1 MLNHLFIC
9 FFFFVSVATNID
21 TQREKS
27 VSASRSCCVEFLQP
41 SDEGS
46 DESNAETTAEDVEI
60 HPSDSP
66 YSPPFLEKETP
77 LIEETRDTLSPAQ
90 HPGGCFRE
98 DEIERDDAREQRAL
112 EKPEEGSGNGAAD
125 QNHEQD
131 VRICRTNSDIWSEF
145 EDLVCEVIE
154 DEEKEQREAAAAAQ
168 AHEDGEEQT
177 ELDKDVTNTTEVREE
192 EEEPQ
197 EANAGKLTTSEE
209 KDTFHQ
215 EPEHKHRG
223 GVDGDKEEADTQR
236 DEHTTPPQV
245 HKRPPAV
252 TSHLKDLKEND
263 HCETYSPRGI
273 GRQLVVSKQLKV
285 HQAKAVPVVPP
296 KPQYCR
302 ITALTL
308 RQQQQQRDRGDVSP
322 RVPAER
328 AQRAGEPARD
338 GDKDGDGERPALL
351 RESRRDGVEGAA
363 RDTKGNSPVSM
374 CFDEAVAIATMRREK
389 ERVRE
394 GEAEGDGLGK

>member
-1 MLNHLFIC
+1 M
-9 FFFFVSVATNID
+9 
-21 TQREKS
+21 
-27 VSASRSCCVEFLQP
+27 EFLQP
-41 SDEGS
+41 SNEDS
-46 DESNAETTAEDVEI
+46 DESDAEATAEDVKEAAEF

-77 LIEETRDTLSPAQ
+77 LIEETRDALSPAQ

-98 DEIERDDAREQRAL
+98 DETERNDACEQCAL
-112 EKPEEGSGNGAAD
+112 EKPEEGSGNEAAD

-131 VRICRTNSDIWSEF
+131 VRVCRTNSDIWSEF

-168 AHEDGEEQT
+168 ADEDGEEKT
-177 ELDKDVTNTTEVREE
+177 ELDKAVTNKTEAREE

-197 EANAGKLTTSEE
+197 ETNAGKPTEEETTSEE

-215 EPEHKHRG
+215 ELEHKHRE
-223 GVDGDKEEADTQR
+223 GVDGDQEEADTQR

-252 TSHLKDLKEND
+252 TSDPKDSKEND
-263 HCETYSPRGI
+263 NCETYIPRGV
-273 GRQLVVSKQLKV
+273 GRKLVVSKQLKV
-285 HQAKAVPVVPP
+285 HQVKAVPVVPP

-308 RQQQQQRDRGDVSP
+308 RQQQQQRDRRDVSL
-322 RVPAER
+322 RVPAEQ

-338 GDKDGDGERPALL
+338 GDRDKDGERPALL
-351 RESRRDGVEGAA
+351 RESRRDEVEGAT
-363 RDTKGNSPVSM
+363 RDTKRNSPLSM
-374 CFDEAVAIATMRREK
+374 CFDEAVAIATMKREK

-394 GEAEGDGLGK
+394 GEAEGDELGK